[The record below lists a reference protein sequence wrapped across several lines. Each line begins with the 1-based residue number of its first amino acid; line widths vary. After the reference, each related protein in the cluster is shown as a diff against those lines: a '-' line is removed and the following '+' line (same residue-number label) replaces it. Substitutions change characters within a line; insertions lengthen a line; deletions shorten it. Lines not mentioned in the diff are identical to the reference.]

1 MLFFTCTYTLVCEIV
16 AAFVISPLILFTICF
31 KMRTFAALA
40 LFQLL
45 FFCFWF
51 CCCRDA
57 YESAVTYTFPFFPFL
72 LYPIQMSLYYAVVL
86 LRPCLACH
94 FVSPHFALSQSL
106 PLPTLALFPFR
117 HVCWRVS
124 NGIACL
130 LITNIPWF
138 RLWFDLFSQNI
149 HSISFLTPWRET
161 LINLELINFV
171 TFVQL
176 PLDYVRVKQSL
187 LHLYAPS
194 S

>member
-1 MLFFTCTYTLVCEIV
+1 MLFFTCTNTLVCGWASEIV

-51 CCCRDA
+51 CCCIDA

-72 LYPIQMSLYYAVVL
+72 LYPIQMSLYYAVLL

-106 PLPTLALFPFR
+106 PSFLSFHFGMFVGAWVTVSLAFWLPTFPDFG
-117 HVCWRVS
+117 S
-124 NGIACL
+124 D
-130 LITNIPWF
+130 LI
-138 RLWFDLFSQNI
+138 FSHKTFIQF
-149 HSISFLTPWRET
+149 HFWHLEEKLS
-161 LINLELINFV
+161 LIW
-171 TFVQL
+171 
-176 PLDYVRVKQSL
+176 S
-187 LHLYAPS
+187 
-194 S
+194 